1 MKFDAVLFDLDGTLL
16 DTIEDLADSM
26 NTVLE
31 GLHLP
36 THDVPAYKIFVG
48 AGVENLVRRALPAD
62 QISNEMVGRCV
73 AAMSDEYRRRW
84 RNNTIPYDGIPQLL
98 DAISDHGVRMAVL
111 SNKPHEF
118 TQLCVSELLADW
130 DFAVVQGVTDGV
142 AEKPDPT
149 GAIAISRLLEIAPS
163 NFLYLGDTDTD
174 MQTASAAGMYA
185 VGALW
190 GFRTPEELLET
201 GAQTLVEYPP
211 DVLALLDHQR

>member
-26 NTVLE
+26 NAVLAR
-31 GLHLP
+31 LHLP

-62 QISNEMVGRCV
+62 QISDEMVQRCV

-98 DAISDHGVRMAVL
+98 NALSDRGVKMAVL
-111 SNKPHEF
+111 SNKPDEF
-118 TQLCVSELLADW
+118 TQLCVSDFLADW
-130 DFAVVQGVTDGV
+130 DFTAVQGVTDGV
-142 AEKPDPT
+142 AAKPDPS

-163 NFLYLGDTDTD
+163 KFLYLGDTDTD
-174 MQTASAAGMYA
+174 MQTASRAGMYA

-190 GFRTPEELLET
+190 GFRTAEELLQN
-201 GAQTLVEYPP
+201 GAQTLAECPL
-211 DVLALLDHQR
+211 DVLALLDHER